1 MKNRKRRFMAL
12 LLCAAIMLTLMPMM
26 AMAEPIVGPVMPAG
40 NVCVASYTVDPQEG
54 TLAITI
60 GDRNVG
66 IVTLEKAPGGWYIS
80 KGGAYIGQEG
90 GKLTTSE
97 AKGEIWKYSYGK
109 FFQTESRSVSRGW
122 TILNILFGRKIIA
135 SDYYLASNGGEGF
148 TVNSTA
154 FDANVVLTK
163 TVSKATHTEGW
174 RCTATGE
181 HEKYCVDC
189 KKSLGKT
196 GTCTYENGSCILCGA
211 QDPNVTG
218 LFDISVKL
226 HSHNFLFFRL
236 YTADVFVSSEITGIK
251 SVELSPNGPLDFH
264 KGKILS
270 TKPISEVYIA
280 ITTFENDVYVYKYN
294 AKTQIVSSY
303 DMLK

>member
-1 MKNRKRRFMAL
+1 ME
-12 LLCAAIMLTLMPMM
+12 LLCPRWEWKI
-26 AMAEPIVGPVMPAG
+26 
-40 NVCVASYTVDPQEG
+40 QR
-54 TLAITI
+54 LAFS
-60 GDRNVG
+60 VYFP
-66 IVTLEKAPGGWYIS
+66 EE
-80 KGGAYIGQEG
+80 Q
-90 GKLTTSE
+90 
-97 AKGEIWKYSYGK
+97 
-109 FFQTESRSVSRGW
+109 VSRIG
-122 TILNILFGRKIIA
+122 FSSG
-135 SDYYLASNGGEGF
+135 YYGDLIEDSM
-148 TVNSTA
+148 
-154 FDANVVLTK
+154 
-163 TVSKATHTEGW
+163 
-174 RCTATGE
+174 
-181 HEKYCVDC
+181 
-189 KKSLGKT
+189 
-196 GTCTYENGSCILCGA
+196 TCTYENGSCILCGA

-280 ITTFENDVYVYKYN
+280 VTTFENDVYVYKYD